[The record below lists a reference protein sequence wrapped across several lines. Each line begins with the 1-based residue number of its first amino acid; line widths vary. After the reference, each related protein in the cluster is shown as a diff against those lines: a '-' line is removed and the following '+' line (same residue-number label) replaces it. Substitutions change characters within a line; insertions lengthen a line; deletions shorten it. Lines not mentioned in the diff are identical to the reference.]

1 MELLLL
7 GAIAMASL
15 TIGLF
20 FLRFWKDT
28 GDRFFLFFAVSFL
41 LEGLNRAALG
51 LVADPNEGRPFFYFV
66 RFLSYVLILIAIA
79 HKNRAKATHAQPTET
94 LLRLW

>member
-1 MELLLL
+1 MDLLLL

-15 TIGLF
+15 TVGLF

-28 GDRFFLFFAVSFL
+28 GDRLFLFFAMSFL

-51 LVADPNEGRPFFYFV
+51 LSRNPNEDQPFFYFV
-66 RFLSYVLILIAIA
+66 RFLSYVLILIAIVN
-79 HKNRAKATHAQPTET
+79 KNRKKNIQSKPSRTTNIV
-94 LLRLW
+94 